1 MFLKNLFKK
10 KGGEG
15 GAPKQQGHGV
25 SDEGH
30 HTMLEGHGTLN
41 SRKSSDLDGS
51 TLKEQL
57 ANKVRGSSSIPGSF
71 YERDIEFKSKAYEE
85 RKAAVSPRNQGL
97 CQVKQ
102 GRFSSWVRM
111 WCKQSKGKLIM
122 YIAPPQSSTSRNVV
136 PEESCLGEPVRKIQL
151 VGSHLESTAECE
163 FTIIETD
170 GSHVCFKCETSD
182 EKDQWFVGLSH
193 VPGLFR
199 RVEDFY
205 IKGDVWGHGATC
217 QVHECFSRFT
227 GKKYAL
233 KSRLHSNTESTRAMH
248 NELRILQICA
258 KDPHPAIPDLV
269 DFFFDTNGTIE
280 IVTDLMEG
288 GELYEDIHGTDG
300 IPEERA
306 KVVFEQM
313 ASGVAHLH
321 SLSIAHRDIKPENIM
336 YIAPRNREDASPTYH
351 AIKIMDYDL
360 AKVNYCPEWTAHTPC
375 GTSQYMAPE
384 VVRGEEYSLSIDDWS
399 LGVCLYVMLSGCIP
413 FGGQTDADI
422 EHSILHGTCSMQSKR
437 WEGISDDAKDLIRQ
451 LLAPNPSD
459 RLTAS
464 ETLTHPWLV
473 GHQLQ
478 EDDQTASIAIPHRSS
493 TPLPL
498 IEESPSME
506 TVLRQG
512 STSQMRRDESFADL
526 DLEHYIEHDELD
538 MHE

>member
-1 MFLKNLFKK
+1 MC
-10 KGGEG
+10 
-15 GAPKQQGHGV
+15 V
-25 SDEGH
+25 CVC
-30 HTMLEGHGTLN
+30 
-41 SRKSSDLDGS
+41 R
-51 TLKEQL
+51 
-57 ANKVRGSSSIPGSF
+57 
-71 YERDIEFKSKAYEE
+71 
-85 RKAAVSPRNQGL
+85 
-97 CQVKQ
+97 VKQ

-111 WCKQSKGKLIM
+111 WCKQSKGKMIM
-122 YIAPPQSSTSRNVV
+122 YLAPPQSSTSRNVV
-136 PEESCLGEPVRKIQL
+136 SEEACLGEPMRKIQL
-151 VGSHLESTAECE
+151 VGSHLESTTESE

-182 EKDQWFVGLSH
+182 EKNQWFVGLSQ

-205 IKGDVWGHGATC
+205 VKGAVWGHGATC
-217 QVHECFSRFT
+217 QVHECYSRFS

-233 KSRLHSNTESTRAMH
+233 KSRLHSNRESTRAMH

-288 GELYEDIHGTDG
+288 GELYEDIHGTEG

-313 ASGVAHLH
+313 AAGVAHLH

-336 YIAPRNREDASPTYH
+336 YIAPRNGQDTSPEYN

-360 AKVNYCPEWTAHTPC
+360 AKVNYCPEWVAHTPC

-399 LGVCLYVMLSGCIP
+399 LGVCLYAMLSGCIP

-422 EHSILHGTCSMQSKR
+422 EHSILQGTCSMQSK
-437 WEGISDDAKDLIRQ
+437 
-451 LLAPNPSD
+451 
-459 RLTAS
+459 
-464 ETLTHPWLV
+464 V
-473 GHQLQ
+473 GGY
-478 EDDQTASIAIPHRSS
+478 S
-493 TPLPL
+493 
-498 IEESPSME
+498 
-506 TVLRQG
+506 LR
-512 STSQMRRDESFADL
+512 
-526 DLEHYIEHDELD
+526 
-538 MHE
+538 

>member
-15 GAPKQQGHGV
+15 GAPKQQGQGIV
-25 SDEGH
+25 SGEAGEVFIVGAD
-30 HTMLEGHGTLN
+30 
-41 SRKSSDLDGS
+41 
-51 TLKEQL
+51 
-57 ANKVRGSSSIPGSF
+57 V
-71 YERDIEFKSKAYEE
+71 
-85 RKAAVSPRNQGL
+85 V
-97 CQVKQ
+97 
-102 GRFSSWVRM
+102 
-111 WCKQSKGKLIM
+111 CKQSKGKLIM

-217 QVHECFSRFT
+217 QVHECYSRFT

-288 GELYEDIHGTDG
+288 GECMKTFMGQMESL
-300 IPEERA
+300 
-306 KVVFEQM
+306 KSEQK
-313 ASGVAHLH
+313 LC
-321 SLSIAHRDIKPENIM
+321 LSRWHRRGP
-336 YIAPRNREDASPTYH
+336 SPFSEH
-351 AIKIMDYDL
+351 
-360 AKVNYCPEWTAHTPC
+360 CP
-375 GTSQYMAPE
+375 
-384 VVRGEEYSLSIDDWS
+384 
-399 LGVCLYVMLSGCIP
+399 
-413 FGGQTDADI
+413 
-422 EHSILHGTCSMQSKR
+422 
-437 WEGISDDAKDLIRQ
+437 
-451 LLAPNPSD
+451 
-459 RLTAS
+459 
-464 ETLTHPWLV
+464 
-473 GHQLQ
+473 
-478 EDDQTASIAIPHRSS
+478 
-493 TPLPL
+493 
-498 IEESPSME
+498 
-506 TVLRQG
+506 
-512 STSQMRRDESFADL
+512 
-526 DLEHYIEHDELD
+526 
-538 MHE
+538 